1 MRSRTIGEALK
12 KRPLAT
18 AELRVTTARRRARR
32 AREKRPRPEL
42 MRPSAT
48 AQPPVQPPIEPNQVR
63 IAVLAMENLGRASL
77 RASCTGTEVRVGAPD
92 EATAAIF
99 RAALTETGRTRVTD
113 RLIRVVV
120 D

>member
-12 KRPLAT
+12 KGPVAS
-18 AELRVTTARRRARR
+18 AELRITTARRRAGRV
-32 AREKRPRPEL
+32 REKRPRPEL
-42 MRPSAT
+42 TRPAAV
-48 AQPPVQPPIEPNQVR
+48 AQPPVQPPVEPNPVR

-77 RASCTGTEVRVGAPD
+77 RASCTGTEVYVEAPD